1 MHLQQ
6 RLRKKKE
13 GAAEIKLPIQL
24 STGFYGNKSRFVWL
38 EKVPAPPAHG
48 GESLANDFSCS
59 AWKFE
64 SMDVM
69 LEFCVAMESPSW
81 ETQWTIVFLNELES
95 NDSEYVFFLSWKS
108 SFTFLL

>member
-1 MHLQQ
+1 ME
-6 RLRKKKE
+6 KN
-13 GAAEIKLPIQL
+13 AANFEVQGQYRDNF
-24 STGFYGNKSRFVWL
+24 T
-38 EKVPAPPAHG
+38 G